1 MAYPLL
7 SGYLLHKSNFAKI
20 NIIVLEGDSILEE
33 LIFNIILVD
42 MKRQLLLFVVFVHL
56 LIANLIA
63 QVGQPDLIIING
75 RIVDGTGNSW
85 YRADLAIK
93 GDRIVEV
100 KKGLK
105 EKYPAAKVIDAS
117 NKIVA
122 PGFIDVHGHI
132 EGSIFEKPT
141 ADNYIYDGVT
151 TVVTGNCGTGADDIG
166 KFLQGIDSM
175 KTSINVAT
183 LAGHNTIRR
192 LGMGLENRKATA
204 DEMKKMEAIT
214 LKAMQD
220 GAVGLSTGLIYLPGM
235 YAPTEEIVNLAKLAA
250 SYGGVYATHMRYE
263 GTKVNEA
270 INEALTIGRE
280 ANIPVQ
286 ISHFKVTGK
295 NNWGRS
301 TETLGMVE
309 EARRKGFD
317 VTIDQYPYT
326 ASSTNLAVRLPDW
339 ALEGGLDS
347 LRVKL
352 KNPITRNTIVNEMK
366 AILKRDKLKD
376 YSFAVVANFAPDSTY
391 NGKSIS
397 EINLMLGRKKNVTN
411 EANLI
416 LDMLE
421 KSNAQMIYHTMSE
434 NDLVHFMKFPFNMP
448 AADAGVS
455 NGKGMPHPRGYGTN
469 ARVLARYV
477 RDQKIIILEEALR
490 RMTSLPAAKFNLR
503 DRGLLMPGKY
513 ADIVIF
519 DENQIQDLSV
529 YDQPHQFS
537 KGMYYVLVNGQLV
550 VENEKHTGNRTGVA
564 LRN

>member
-1 MAYPLL
+1 VD
-7 SGYLLHKSNFAKI
+7 SSRKSTFRKI
-20 NIIVLEGDSILEE
+20 KIIVLEYNSTSEE
-33 LIFNIILVD
+33 LIINIILVD
-42 MKRQLLLFVVFVHL
+42 MKKQILTLLVFLQLFVLHTT
-56 LIANLIA
+56 A
-63 QVGQPDLIIING
+63 QVELPDLIITNG

-85 YRADLAIK
+85 YRADLSIK
-93 GDRIVEV
+93 GDRIMEV
-100 KKGLK
+100 KKGLTQ
-105 EKYPAAKVIDAS
+105 KYPKVKVIDAG

-132 EGSIFEKPT
+132 EGSIFERPT

-166 KFLQGIDSM
+166 VFLKGVDSIR
-175 KTSINVAT
+175 TSINVAS

-214 LKAMQD
+214 FKAMQD

-235 YAPTEEIVNLAKLAA
+235 YAPTEEIVILAKVAA
-250 SYGGVYATHMRYE
+250 TKGGVYATHMRYE

-270 INEALTIGRE
+270 IDEALTIGRE

-301 TETLGMVE
+301 SETLSMVE
-309 EARRKGFD
+309 EARKNGFD

-347 LRVKL
+347 LRVKM
-352 KNPITRNTIVNEMK
+352 KNPEMRKKILDGMK
-366 AILKRDKLKD
+366 ASQKRDRQKD
-376 YSFAVVANFAPDSTY
+376 YSYAVVAYFGPDSTY

-416 LDMLE
+416 LDMLA

-434 NDLVHFMKFPFNMP
+434 NDLVHFMKYPFNMP

-477 RDQKIIILEEALR
+477 RDQKVIGLEEALR
-490 RMTSLPAAKFNLR
+490 RMTSLPATKFNLR
-503 DRGLLMPGKY
+503 DRGLLMPGKF
-513 ADIVIF
+513 ADIVIL
-519 DENQIQDLSV
+519 DENTVQDLSV

-537 KGMYYVLVNGQLV
+537 KGIYYVLVNGQLV
-550 VENEKHTGNRTGVA
+550 VENEKHNGNRTGVA

>member
-1 MAYPLL
+1 VD
-7 SGYLLHKSNFAKI
+7 SSRKSTFRKI
-20 NIIVLEGDSILEE
+20 KIIVLEYNSTSEE
-33 LIFNIILVD
+33 LIINIILVD
-42 MKRQLLLFVVFVHL
+42 MKKQILTLLVFLQLFVLHTT
-56 LIANLIA
+56 A
-63 QVGQPDLIIING
+63 QVELPDLIITNG
-75 RIVDGTGNSW
+75 RIFDGTGNSW
-85 YRADLAIK
+85 YRADLSIK
-93 GDRIVEV
+93 GDRIMEV
-100 KKGLK
+100 KKGLTQ
-105 EKYPAAKVIDAS
+105 KYPKVKVIDAG

-132 EGSIFEKPT
+132 EGSIFERPT

-166 KFLQGIDSM
+166 VFLKGVDSIR
-175 KTSINVAT
+175 TSINVAS

-214 LKAMQD
+214 FKAMQD

-235 YAPTEEIVNLAKLAA
+235 YAPTEEIVILAKVAA
-250 SYGGVYATHMRYE
+250 TKGGVYATHMRYE

-270 INEALTIGRE
+270 IDEALTIGRE

-301 TETLGMVE
+301 SETLSMVE
-309 EARRKGFD
+309 EARKNGFD

-347 LRVKL
+347 LRVKM
-352 KNPITRNTIVNEMK
+352 KNPEMRKKILDGMK
-366 AILKRDKLKD
+366 ASQKRDRQKD
-376 YSFAVVANFAPDSTY
+376 YSYAVVAYFGPDSTY

-416 LDMLE
+416 LDMLA

-434 NDLVHFMKFPFNMP
+434 NDLVHFMKYPFNMP

-477 RDQKIIILEEALR
+477 RDQKVIGLEEALR
-490 RMTSLPAAKFNLR
+490 RMTSLPATKFNLR
-503 DRGLLMPGKY
+503 DRGLLMPGKF
-513 ADIVIF
+513 ADIVIL
-519 DENQIQDLSV
+519 DENTVQDLSV

-537 KGMYYVLVNGQLV
+537 KGIYYVLVNGQLV
-550 VENEKHTGNRTGVA
+550 VENEKHNGNRTGVA

>member
-1 MAYPLL
+1 MSKFFFFLTVVCQLFAYNL
-7 SGYLLHKSNFAKI
+7 SAQN
-20 NIIVLEGDSILEE
+20 
-33 LIFNIILVD
+33 
-42 MKRQLLLFVVFVHL
+42 VV
-56 LIANLIA
+56 
-63 QVGQPDLIIING
+63 PDLIITNG

-85 YRADLAIK
+85 FKADLAIK
-93 GDRIVEV
+93 GDRILELR
-100 KKGLK
+100 KGLK
-105 EKYPAAKVIDAS
+105 EKYPSVKVIDAAD
-117 NKIVA
+117 KIVA

-132 EGSIFEKPT
+132 EGSIFERPT

-166 KFLQGIDSM
+166 VFLKGVDSI
-175 KTSINVAT
+175 KTSINIAS

-214 LKAMQD
+214 LKAMYD

-235 YAPTEEIVNLAKLAA
+235 YAPTEEIVALAKLSAA
-250 SYGGVYATHMRYE
+250 HGGVYATHMRYE

-270 INEALTIGRE
+270 IDEALTIGRE

-301 TETLGMVE
+301 TETLRMVE
-309 EARRKGFD
+309 EARSKGLD

-347 LRVKL
+347 LRVKM
-352 KNPITRNTIVNEMK
+352 KNAGIRKKILDGMK
-366 AILKRDKLKD
+366 ASQKRDRQKD
-376 YSFAVVANFAPDSTY
+376 YNYAVVASFGPDTTY
-391 NGKSIS
+391 NGKSITQ
-397 EINLMLGRKKNVTN
+397 INKDLGRKKNFNN

-434 NDLVHFMKFPFNMP
+434 NDLVHFMKYPFNMP

-477 RDQKIIILEEALR
+477 REQKVIGLEEALR
-490 RMTSLPAAKFNLR
+490 RMTSLPAIKFNLI
-503 DRGLLMPGKY
+503 DRGLLMPGKF
-513 ADIVIF
+513 ADIVIL
-519 DENQIQDLSV
+519 DEHTVQDLSV

-537 KGMYYVLVNGQLV
+537 KGIYFVLVNGKLV
-550 VENEKHTGNRTGVA
+550 VDNGKHNGSRNGQA

>member
-1 MAYPLL
+1 
-7 SGYLLHKSNFAKI
+7 
-20 NIIVLEGDSILEE
+20 
-33 LIFNIILVD
+33 
-42 MKRQLLLFVVFVHL
+42 MKKQLLTLLVFLQLFVLHTT
-56 LIANLIA
+56 A
-63 QVGQPDLIIING
+63 QVELPDLIITNG

-85 YRADLAIK
+85 YRADLSIK
-93 GDRIVEV
+93 GDRIMEV
-100 KKGLK
+100 KKGLTQ
-105 EKYPAAKVIDAS
+105 KYPKVKVIDAG

-132 EGSIFEKPT
+132 EGSIFERPT

-166 KFLQGIDSM
+166 VFLKGVDSIR
-175 KTSINVAT
+175 TSINVAS

-214 LKAMQD
+214 FKAMQD

-235 YAPTEEIVNLAKLAA
+235 YAPTEEIVILAKVAA
-250 SYGGVYATHMRYE
+250 TKGGVYATHMRYE

-270 INEALTIGRE
+270 IDEALTIGRE

-301 TETLGMVE
+301 SETLSMVE
-309 EARRKGFD
+309 EARKNGFD

-347 LRVKL
+347 LRVKM
-352 KNPITRNTIVNEMK
+352 KNPEMRKKILDGMK
-366 AILKRDKLKD
+366 ASQKRDRQKD
-376 YSFAVVANFAPDSTY
+376 YSYAVVAYFGPDSTY

-416 LDMLE
+416 LDMLA

-434 NDLVHFMKFPFNMP
+434 NDLVHFMKYPFNMP

-477 RDQKIIILEEALR
+477 RDQKVIGLEEALR
-490 RMTSLPAAKFNLR
+490 RMTSLPATKFNLR
-503 DRGLLMPGKY
+503 DRGLLMPGKF
-513 ADIVIF
+513 ADIVIL
-519 DENQIQDLSV
+519 DENTVQDLSV

-537 KGMYYVLVNGQLV
+537 KGIYYVLVNGQLV
-550 VENEKHTGNRTGVA
+550 VENEKHNGNRTGVA

>member
-1 MAYPLL
+1 M
-7 SGYLLHKSNFAKI
+7 KI
-20 NIIVLEGDSILEE
+20 KYSIL
-33 LIFNIILVD
+33 LL
-42 MKRQLLLFVVFVHL
+42 QLQLFCLF
-56 LIANLIA
+56 AAA
-63 QVGQPDLIIING
+63 QTQAPDLIIANG
-75 RIVDGTGNSW
+75 RVVDGTGNSW
-85 YRADLAIK
+85 FKADVAIK
-93 GDRIVEV
+93 GNRITEI
-100 KKGLK
+100 KKGLTK
-105 EKYPAAKVIDAS
+105 AYPSVKVIDAA

-132 EGSIFEKPT
+132 EGSIFERPT

-151 TVVTGNCGTGADDIG
+151 TVITGNCGSGADDIG
-166 KFLQGIDSM
+166 LFLKGIDSI
-175 KTSINVAT
+175 KTTINVAT

-192 LGMGLENRKATA
+192 LGMGLDNRKATP
-204 DEMKKMEAIT
+204 DEMKAMEAIT

-220 GAVGLSTGLIYLPGM
+220 GAVGISTGLIYLPGM
-235 YAPTEEIVNLAKLAA
+235 YAPTEEIVQLAKVAA
-250 SYGGVYATHMRYE
+250 SMGGVYATHMRYE

-270 INEALTIGRE
+270 IEEALTIGRE
-280 ANIPVQ
+280 ASIPVQ

-301 TETLGMVE
+301 AETLRMVK
-309 EARRKGFD
+309 EARLQGLD

-352 KNPITRNTIVNEMK
+352 KNPTIRATILNDMK
-366 AILKRDKLKD
+366 AVLKRDKLKD
-376 YSFAVVANFAPDSTY
+376 YSFAVVASFAPDSTY

-397 EINLMLGRKKNVTN
+397 EINQMLGRKKNVNN

-421 KSNAQMIYHTMSE
+421 KSNAQMIYHTMSDI
-434 NDLVHFMKFPFNMP
+434 DLERIMSYPFNMP

-469 ARVLARYV
+469 ARVLAKYV
-477 RDQKIIILEEALR
+477 RDLKIIGLEEALR

-503 DRGLLMPGKY
+503 DRGLLMPGKI

-519 DENQIQDLSV
+519 DENTIQDLSV
-529 YDQPHQFS
+529 YDKPHQFS
-537 KGMYYVLVNGQLV
+537 KGIHYVLVNGQTV
-550 VENEKHTGNRTGVA
+550 VENEKHNGMRPGVA

>member
-1 MAYPLL
+1 MSKFFFFLTA
-7 SGYLLHKSNFAKI
+7 
-20 NIIVLEGDSILEE
+20 VC
-33 LIFNIILVD
+33 
-42 MKRQLLLFVVFVHL
+42 QLFVYHL
-56 LIANLIA
+56 SA
-63 QVGQPDLIIING
+63 QTVVPDLIITNG

-85 YRADLAIK
+85 FKADLAIK
-93 GDRIVEV
+93 GDRILELR
-100 KKGLK
+100 KGLK
-105 EKYPAAKVIDAS
+105 EKYPSVKVIDAAD
-117 NKIVA
+117 KIVA

-132 EGSIFEKPT
+132 EGSIFERPT

-166 KFLQGIDSM
+166 VFLRGVDSI
-175 KTSINVAT
+175 KTSINVAS

-192 LGMGLENRKATA
+192 LGMGLENRKATT
-204 DEMKKMEAIT
+204 DEMQKMEEIT

-235 YAPTEEIVNLAKLAA
+235 YAPTEEIIHLAKVAA
-250 SYGGVYATHMRYE
+250 VNGGVYATHMRYE

-270 INEALTIGRE
+270 IDEALTIGRE

-301 TETLGMVE
+301 SETLGMVE
-309 EARRKGFD
+309 DARRKGFD

-347 LRVKL
+347 LRVKM
-352 KNPITRNTIVNEMK
+352 KNPEIRKKILDEMK
-366 AILKRDKLKD
+366 VSQKRDRQKD
-376 YSFAVVANFAPDSTY
+376 YNYAVVASFGPDTSY
-391 NGKSIS
+391 NGKSITQ
-397 EINLMLGRKKNVTN
+397 INIGLGRKKNFNN

-416 LDMLE
+416 LDMLA

-434 NDLVHFMKFPFNMP
+434 NDLVHFMKYPFNMP

-477 RDQKIIILEEALR
+477 REQKVIGLEEALR
-490 RMTSLPAAKFNLR
+490 RMTSLPATKFNLM
-503 DRGLLMPGKY
+503 DRGLLMPGKF
-513 ADIVIF
+513 ADIVIL
-519 DENQIQDLSV
+519 DEHTVQDLAV

-537 KGMYYVLVNGQLV
+537 KGIYYVLVNGKLV
-550 VENEKHTGNRTGVA
+550 VDNGKHNGSRNGQA

>member
-1 MAYPLL
+1 
-7 SGYLLHKSNFAKI
+7 
-20 NIIVLEGDSILEE
+20 
-33 LIFNIILVD
+33 
-42 MKRQLLLFVVFVHL
+42 MKKQLLFLLVFVL
-56 LIANLIA
+56 SFLVQLVA
-63 QVGQPDLIIING
+63 QTDQPDLIITNG

-85 YRADLAIK
+85 FKADLAIK

-105 EKYPAAKVIDAS
+105 EKYPAVKLIDAA

-132 EGSIFEKPT
+132 EGSIFERPT

-151 TVVTGNCGTGADDIG
+151 TVVTGNCGSGADDIG
-166 KFLQGIDSM
+166 NFLQGIDSM
-175 KTSINVAT
+175 KTSINVAS

-204 DEMKKMEAIT
+204 VEMKKMEEIT

-235 YAPTEEIVNLAKLAA
+235 YAPTEEIVNLAKVAA
-250 SYGGVYATHMRYE
+250 ANGGVYATHMRYE

-270 INEALTIGRE
+270 IDEALTIGRE

-352 KNPITRNTIVNEMK
+352 KNPTTRNTIVNEMK

-376 YSFAVVANFAPDSTY
+376 YSFAVVANFAPDSNY

-434 NDLVHFMKFPFNMP
+434 NDLVHFMKYPFNMP

-477 RDQKIIILEEALR
+477 REQKVIGLEEALR
-490 RMTSLPAAKFNLR
+490 RMTSLPATKFNLR

-519 DENQIQDLSV
+519 DENLIQDISV

-550 VENEKHTGNRTGVA
+550 IENEKHNGNKTGVA